1 MNIAQEKIDIIRQ
14 VSLLNDENLISAIK
28 NLISYGVKKQQ
39 ETDVEVDFWNTLTE
53 QQKERVNQSIE
64 SIDAGSKTPHAEV
77 MSAFRKQ
84 HQFQQPK
91 IS

>member
-39 ETDVEVDFWNTLTE
+39 EVDIEIDFWNTLTE
-53 QQKERVNQSIE
+53 QQQDRINQSIISIE
-64 SIDAGSKTPHAEV
+64 SGNKTAHEEV
-77 MSAFRKQ
+77 MLSFRKQ
-84 HQFQQPK
+84 LLA
-91 IS
+91 